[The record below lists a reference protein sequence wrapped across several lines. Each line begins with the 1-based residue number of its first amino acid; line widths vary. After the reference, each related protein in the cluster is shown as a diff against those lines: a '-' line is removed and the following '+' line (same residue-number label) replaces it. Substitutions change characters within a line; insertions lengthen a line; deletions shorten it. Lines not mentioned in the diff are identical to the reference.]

1 MGIRGDSVLVPWRPL
16 KTIAAEVV
24 PPLGAASC
32 GLGCVYT
39 PTAPCT
45 PLPPVW
51 EVGRARHRVSPPHA
65 RSWPSSPPS
74 HWHPRHARAR
84 GLAAAARLG
93 RPDPGSPRSVPPPNT
108 PPPIPF
114 PLECKGP
121 PRPLA
126 SSPLLLSSPRPLHK
140 RRRLVLL
147 HAPSTP
153 SPSRSTFAPTP
164 PVMPVVP
171 LCRPLVVTPTTPTP
185 FPSTGRMRWNSVS
198 ASFMPN
204 IEAPARE

>member
-1 MGIRGDSVLVPWRPL
+1 MRASTRCACSRAGARNLLARQASSPRIQLDTTARRSCRGTSPRASGRPCGP
-16 KTIAAEVV
+16 V

-45 PLPPVW
+45 PLPPMW
-51 EVGRARHRVSPPHA
+51 GVGRAKHRVSPPHA
-65 RSWPSSPPS
+65 HSWPSSPPS

-147 HAPSTP
+147 HAP
-153 SPSRSTFAPTP
+153 AVALP
-164 PVMPVVP
+164 PACP
-171 LCRPLVVTPTTPTP
+171 LLT
-185 FPSTGRMRWNSVS
+185 SS
-198 ASFMPN
+198 
-204 IEAPARE
+204 